1 MTRERARQLAEELV
15 GRMTVEEKA
24 GQLRFDAPAIER
36 LGIPAYNWWNEGLHG
51 LARGGTATSF
61 PQAIGLAAMFD
72 EALMEKIAS
81 IISDEARA
89 KYNALSREGD
99 RDIYHG
105 LTLWSPNVNIFR
117 DPRWGRGQETYG
129 EDPTLTARLG
139 RAFVRGLQGQ
149 GETLKTAACAKHFA
163 AHSGPEALR
172 HGFDARV
179 SEKDLEETYLVAF
192 HALVDEGV
200 EAVMGAYNRLNG
212 EPCCASEY
220 LMEKLRGEWGFEGHF
235 VSDCW
240 AIRDFHE
247 HHGVTAVPTES
258 VQLALKMGCDLNCGC
273 TYQHIL
279 HALELGMISEE
290 EVTRSAVRLFTTRFL
305 LGVLGEEGSEYDALP
320 YELIECPES
329 LAVAQKAARESCVL
343 LKNSGL
349 LPLDPDTCG
358 TIGVIGPNANSRT
371 ALIGNYHGTA
381 SRYVTVLEG
390 IQDYVDGR
398 CRVLYSQGCALCTD
412 RVEPLAQ
419 TNDRLAEA
427 IAVAKASDTVI
438 LVLGLDETLE
448 GEEGDT
454 GNSYS
459 SGDKEDLFLP
469 KMQRVL
475 LDGVLAVGK
484 PTIVILLA
492 GSAIDLTSAQEK
504 ADAILLG
511 WYPGAIGGR
520 AVAEL
525 LFGAASPSG
534 KLPVTFYR
542 NEALSEM
549 PDFTDYAM
557 AGRTYRYY
565 RGEPLYPFGYGLSY
579 GDCEVTALSADRT
592 GATISVVNRCS
603 RDTEEVLQ
611 LYLHDEESPFA
622 PPNPILCGFQR
633 VFLAAGTEK
642 TLTVPLDEAAFT
654 VVTDGGDRISGSG
667 KWTLYAGFGGPDP
680 RTEALTGRKART
692 APIHNI
698 R

>member
-15 GRMTVEEKA
+15 GRMTAEEKA

-72 EALMEKIAS
+72 EELMEKIAS
-81 IISDEARA
+81 VISDEARA

-129 EDPTLTARLG
+129 EDPALTARLG
-139 RAFVRGLQGQ
+139 RAFVRGLQGK

-192 HALVDEGV
+192 HELVDEGV

-212 EPCCASEY
+212 EPCCASSY
-220 LMEKLRGEWGFEGHF
+220 LMEKLRGEWGFQGHF

-247 HHGVTAVPTES
+247 NHGVTAAPTES
-258 VQLALKMGCDLNCGC
+258 VQLALRSGCDLNCGC

-279 HALELGMISEE
+279 RAMELGMISEE

-329 LAVAQKAARESCVL
+329 LDLAQKAARTSCVL

-349 LPLDPDTCG
+349 LPLDPDSCG
-358 TIGVIGPNANSRT
+358 TIGVIGPNANSRS
-371 ALIGNYHGTA
+371 ALVGNYHGTA

-390 IQDYVDGR
+390 IQDYVGDR
-398 CRVLYSQGCALCTD
+398 CRVLYSQGCALWAD

-419 TNDRLAEA
+419 PNDRLAEA
-427 IAVAKASDTVI
+427 IAVAKTSDTVI

-469 KMQRVL
+469 ETQRIL
-475 LDGVLAVGK
+475 LNGVLAVGK
-484 PTIVILLA
+484 PTVVILLA
-492 GSAIDLTSAQEK
+492 GSAIDLSEAQEK

-511 WYPGAIGGR
+511 WYPGAVGGR

-525 LFGAASPSG
+525 LFGEVSPSG

-542 NEALSEM
+542 NEALSDM
-549 PDFTDYAM
+549 PAFTDYAM
-557 AGRTYRYY
+557 SGRTYRYY

-579 GDCEVTALSADRT
+579 GDCEVIALSADRT
-592 GATISVVNRCS
+592 NAVVSMVNRGP
-603 RDTEEVLQ
+603 RDTEEVIQ
-611 LYLHDEESPFA
+611 LYLRDEDSPFA
-622 PPNPILCGFQR
+622 PPNPILCGFKR
-633 VFLAAGTEK
+633 IFLAAGAQK
-642 TLTVPLDEAAFT
+642 TLSVPLDEKAFT
-654 VVTDGGDRISGSG
+654 VVTDTGDRIPGSG
-667 KWTLYAGFGGPDP
+667 RWTLYAGFGGPDK
-680 RTEALTGRKART
+680 RTEALTGRKAR
-692 APIHNI
+692 AVPI
-698 R
+698 RTPQ